1 MKIRSKLGL
10 TTWNI
15 GFIDYAPDEFIR
27 KKGLGKI
34 QWLKHAYR
42 DRFFADPFIL
52 SVTDGEIKV
61 LVEELEFE
69 SNKGR
74 ITLLVIDRKNK
85 SLLLRK
91 PLLELSTHLSYPAI
105 INVDN
110 RVFVYPESSES
121 GVLLLYEYDYTKDTL
136 TYISTLADVGLVD
149 ATIYRANN
157 SYYMFATK
165 LPNTQQD
172 VYLYKSSDFRGKY
185 IEIACVARGKC
196 HSRPAGN
203 LIAIGD
209 EIYRPAQNCVK
220 RYGAN
225 LEILRVENI
234 EGQYKEVHVFS
245 LFPQTFKYNLG
256 LHTINFNGNVGV
268 VDGKGYLFPL
278 LGRIYNFVRR
288 LYYHIKA
295 RY

>member
-1 MKIRSKLGL
+1 MKLRRKIGL

-15 GFIDYAPDEFIR
+15 GFVNSAPDEFIR
-27 KKGLGKI
+27 KRELGKI

-52 SVTDGEIKV
+52 SVTDDEIKV

-69 SNKGR
+69 TNKGR
-74 ITLLVIDRKNK
+74 ITLLVIDRENK
-85 SLLLRK
+85 SLVQRK

-105 INVDN
+105 INVGN
-110 RVFVYPESSES
+110 RTFVYPESSES
-121 GVLLLYEYDYTKDTL
+121 GALLLYEYDYTKDTL
-136 TYISTLADVGLVD
+136 TYVSTLAEVGLVD

-157 SYYMFATK
+157 NYYMFATK

-172 VYLYKSSDFRGKY
+172 AYLYKASDFRGKY
-185 IEIACVARGKC
+185 IEISCVARGKRN
-196 HSRPAGN
+196 SRPAGN
-203 LIAIGD
+203 LITIGN
-209 EIYRPAQNCVK
+209 EIYRPAQNCVR

-225 LEILRVENI
+225 LEILKVEHI
-234 EGQYKEVHVFS
+234 QGQYKETHVFS
-245 LFPQTFKYNLG
+245 VFPKAYRYNLG
-256 LHTINFNGNVGV
+256 LHTINFYENIGV

-278 LGRIYNFVRR
+278 LGRFYNFARN
-288 LYYHIKA
+288 LYYYIKT